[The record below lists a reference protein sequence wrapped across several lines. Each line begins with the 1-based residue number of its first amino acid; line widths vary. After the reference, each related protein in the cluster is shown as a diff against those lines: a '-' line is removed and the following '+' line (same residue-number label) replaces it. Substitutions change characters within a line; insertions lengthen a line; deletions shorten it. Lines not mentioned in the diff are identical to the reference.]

1 MAGRNDSTILSVEN
15 LVIEYRTDL
24 ETVYAVNGIS
34 FSLKRGETLGIVGE
48 TGAGKTSTALAIL
61 NLLPERSGRITGGRI
76 EFDGKNVFDMSY
88 AELLAMRGKHI
99 SMIFQDPMT
108 SLNPVLTVG
117 EQIAEGISFHERHVS
132 KAQLNARVDEMLEM
146 VGIPSERKKE
156 YPHQFSGGMKQRVVI
171 AMALICEP
179 ELLIADE
186 PTTALDVTIQA
197 QVLKMI
203 RTLRDRLGTSMILIT
218 HDFGVVAQMCNNV
231 AVMYDGRIVEYGRAE
246 DIFLGNDHHPYT
258 RGLFQSIPTISG
270 TQERLKPI
278 PGLMPDP
285 TLRHAGCSF
294 GSRCPYCRE
303 ICHRKQ
309 PETFVS
315 GEHRILCHFPHGAEQ
330 VEGGNVHAG
339 KSTADSNG

>member
-1 MAGRNDSTILSVEN
+1 MVGKNDDAILSVEN
-15 LVIEYRTDL
+15 LSIEYRTDL

-61 NLLPERSGRITGGRI
+61 NLLPERSGKITGGRV
-76 EFDGKNVFDMSY
+76 EFGGKNVFDMSR

-99 SMIFQDPMT
+99 AMIFQDPMT

-117 EQIAEGISFHERHVS
+117 EQIAEGITFHDRHIS

-146 VGIPSERKKE
+146 VGIPAERKNE

-197 QVLKMI
+197 QVLKMM

-246 DIFLGNDHHPYT
+246 DIFLGDDHHPYT
-258 RGLFQSIPTISG
+258 KGLFESIPTING

-285 TLRHAGCSF
+285 TQQREGCSF
-294 GSRCPYCRE
+294 DSRCPYCRE
-303 ICHRKQ
+303 ICNRQK
-309 PETFVS
+309 PEYFVS
-315 GEHRILCHFPHGAEQ
+315 GEHRILCHLPHGSEQ
-330 VEGGNVHAG
+330 SEGGNAHA
-339 KSTADSNG
+339 